1 MLWLAHGASW
11 PMVTR
16 ERRRVL
22 RREHASMGNKGNV
35 MKRAKPW
42 AILAVIAAVLFAM
55 QTRRLSSAQEAN
67 NAIQLKP
74 IESSSITMYGA
85 TNVKVLEINRDG
97 TITWYKNG
105 EKPIVVKNEKEL
117 TNALYDAFLRI
128 CNCPKCQRG
137 I

>member
-1 MLWLAHGASW
+1 
-11 PMVTR
+11 
-16 ERRRVL
+16 
-22 RREHASMGNKGNV
+22 MGNKGNV